1 MSTSKDRK
9 CVGFCF
15 SYGEARRWD
24 SLTRFWPNE
33 SRSGPVVSESDTSS
47 VGSTGHR
54 RKARGILWKP
64 GVMSFPNEIMV
75 RNKSEGQE
83 LLISSGQKKKKE
95 NKMSKGRNGLFQ
107 N

>member
-1 MSTSKDRK
+1 MKAE
-9 CVGFCF
+9 VG
-15 SYGEARRWD
+15 RW
-24 SLTRFWPNE
+24 F
-33 SRSGPVVSESDTSS
+33 SESDTSS

-83 LLISSGQKKKKE
+83 LLISSGQKKKKKRIRCLRGGMVYFKIRRPMTGKQE
-95 NKMSKGRNGLFQ
+95 GGSE
-107 N
+107 